1 MKLGYIDY
9 LNCYPFYFSMFERQ
23 TVEGIH
29 IYPGYPCM
37 LNKMM
42 ADRQLDM
49 SPVSSAACAQIAD
62 DVVVLP
68 QFCLSSVGYVG
79 SVILVSKIPIE
90 DLDRKKVGITSASHT
105 SKVLLKVLLKNYYH
119 LEPVYVP
126 SQPRPVLRDLDAAL
140 VIGNDAMAISS
151 EPISYIYDLG
161 DLWLRKTGF
170 PVVFAVFAI
179 RESVVEKYSSR
190 IKSVISSY
198 HDSLNC
204 LEKEKE
210 QVVLKARAKY
220 PDIIY
225 DINGYFDL
233 FEFEFVDDLKKALM
247 FYYNIAGE
255 MGLIRKVMHLNY
267 LTAID

>member
-23 TVEGIH
+23 TVEAIR

-37 LNKMM
+37 LNQMM
-42 ADRQLDM
+42 ADRRLDM

-90 DLDRKKVGITSASHT
+90 DLNQKKVGITSASHT

-119 LEPVYVP
+119 LEPVYVS

-179 RESVVEKYSSR
+179 RERVVEKYLSR
-190 IKSVISSY
+190 IQSVISSY
-198 HDSLNC
+198 HLSLNC
-204 LEKEKE
+204 LEEEKE
-210 QVVLKARAKY
+210 NVVSKARAKY

-233 FEFEFVDDLKKALM
+233 LKFEFDDELKKALM
-247 FYYNIAGE
+247 FYYTIAGE
-255 MGLIRKVMHLNY
+255 MGLLKKVKRLNY
-267 LTAID
+267 LTSMD

>member
-23 TVEGIH
+23 AVEGIRV
-29 IYPGYPCM
+29 YPGYPCM
-37 LNKMM
+37 LNTMM
-42 ADRQLDM
+42 ADSRLDM

-90 DLDRKKVGITSASHT
+90 DLNRKTVGITSASHT

-119 LEPVYVP
+119 LDPVYVP
-126 SQPRPVLRDLDAAL
+126 SQPRPILKDLDAAL

-161 DLWLRKTGF
+161 DLWLRKTGY

-179 RESVVEKYSSR
+179 REKVIEKYSSR
-190 IKSVISSY
+190 IQSVISSY
-198 HDSLNC
+198 HRSLNC
-204 LEKEKE
+204 LEEEKE
-210 QVVLKARAKY
+210 YVVSKARAKY

-233 FEFEFVDDLKKALM
+233 FRFEFVDDLKKALM
-247 FYYNIAGE
+247 FYYSVAGE
-255 MGLIRKVMHLNY
+255 MGLLKKVTRLNY
-267 LTAID
+267 LPSID

>member
-9 LNCYPFYFSMFERQ
+9 LNCYPFYFRMFEQ
-23 TVEGIH
+23 QAVNGIS

-49 SPVSSAACAQIAD
+49 SPISSATCAEIAD
-62 DVVVLP
+62 DVMVLP

-90 DLDRKKVGITSASHT
+90 DLNQKRVGITSASHT
-105 SKVLLKVLLKNYYH
+105 SEVLLKVLLKQFYN
-119 LEPVYVP
+119 LEPVYIP
-126 SQPRPVLRDLDAAL
+126 TQPRPDLKDMDAAL

-151 EPISYIYDLG
+151 EPIPYIYDLG

-170 PVVFAVFAI
+170 PVVFAVFVV

-190 IKSVISSY
+190 IKSVVSSY
-198 HDSLNC
+198 HRSLGC
-204 LEKEKE
+204 LEEE
-210 QVVLKARAKY
+210 REHVVSKARAKY

-225 DINGYFDL
+225 DINRYFDL
-233 FEFEFVDDLKKALM
+233 LQFKFDDKLKNALM
-247 FYYNIAGE
+247 FYYTLAGE
-255 MGLIRKVMHLNY
+255 MGLLKKVTTLNY
-267 LTAID
+267 LDKY

>member
-23 TVEGIH
+23 TVEGIC

-37 LNKMM
+37 LNQMIT
-42 ADRQLDM
+42 DHRLDM

-90 DLDRKKVGITSASHT
+90 DLNHKKVGITSASHT

-119 LEPVYVP
+119 LEPVYVS

-179 RESVVEKYSSR
+179 RERVVEKYLSR
-190 IKSVISSY
+190 IQSVISSY
-198 HDSLNC
+198 HLSLNC
-204 LEKEKE
+204 LEEEKE
-210 QVVLKARAKY
+210 NVVSKARAKY

-233 FEFEFVDDLKKALM
+233 LKFEFDDELKKALM
-247 FYYNIAGE
+247 FYYTIAGE
-255 MGLIRKVMHLNY
+255 MGLLKKVKRLNY
-267 LTAID
+267 LTSMD

>member
-23 TVEGIH
+23 AVEGVR

-42 ADRQLDM
+42 SDHLLDM

-62 DVVVLP
+62 DVMVLP

-90 DLDRKKVGITSASHT
+90 DLNQKKVGITSASHT

-126 SQPRPVLRDLDAAL
+126 SQPRPVLKDLDAAL

-151 EPISYIYDLG
+151 EPISYVYDLG

-170 PVVFAVFAI
+170 PVVFAVFVI
-179 RESVVEKYSSR
+179 RERVVEKYLPR
-190 IKSVISSY
+190 IQSVISSY
-198 HDSLNC
+198 HRSLNC
-204 LEKEKE
+204 LEEE
-210 QVVLKARAKY
+210 REDVVSKAREKY
-220 PDIIY
+220 PDIVY
-225 DINGYFDL
+225 DINGYYDL
-233 FEFEFVDDLKKALM
+233 LEFEFDDELKKALM
-247 FYYNIAGE
+247 FYYTIAGE
-255 MGLIRKVMHLNY
+255 MGLLRKVKRLNY

>member
-9 LNCYPFYFSMFERQ
+9 LNCYPFYFRMFEKQ
-23 TVEGIH
+23 AVNGISIH
-29 IYPGYPCM
+29 PGYPCM

-49 SPVSSAACAQIAD
+49 SPISSATCAEITD
-62 DVVVLP
+62 DVLVLP

-90 DLDRKKVGITSASHT
+90 DLNRKTVGITSASHT
-105 SKVLLKVLLKNYYH
+105 AKVLLKVLLKKYYH
-119 LEPVYVP
+119 LDPVYVP
-126 SQPRPVLRDLDAAL
+126 SQPRPILKDLDAAL

-161 DLWLRKTGF
+161 DLWLRKTGY
-170 PVVFAVFAI
+170 PVVFAVFAL
-179 RESVVEKYSSR
+179 REKVIEKYSSQ
-190 IKSVISSY
+190 IQSVISSY
-198 HDSLNC
+198 HRSLNC
-204 LEKEKE
+204 LKKEKE
-210 QVVLKARAKY
+210 YVVSKARAKY

-233 FEFEFVDDLKKALM
+233 FRFEFVDDLKKALM
-247 FYYNIAGE
+247 FYYSVAGE
-255 MGLIRKVMHLNY
+255 MGLLKKVTQLNY
-267 LTAID
+267 LTST